1 MGIFFNFAVGKQS
14 LIIDSMKRFFLS
26 IVIAVATAICANA
39 QLYVGAGY
47 SYSPLKAKYDKSESI
62 SKQFDR
68 NGFYLQA
75 GYGINIGKH
84 LGVTPG
90 LEYEVVTKTE
100 DGVKN
105 PEQYLNIPVKVSYG
119 FNLGKI
125 IELGAFV
132 APEFSLGLTSKT
144 KADDTSVS
152 LYGEDGI
159 YKRGDFRVGLGVY
172 CDLIEKVRVNLNYN
186 FGVVNRSKADG
197 TTLRRNGVQLGVAY
211 LF

>member
-1 MGIFFNFAVGKQS
+1 
-14 LIIDSMKRFFLS
+14 MKKLFLS
-26 IVIAVATAICANA
+26 IVVAALTAICANA

-47 SYSPLKAKYDKSESI
+47 SYSPTKTKVEKVSERY
-62 SKQFDR
+62 DR
-68 NGFYLQA
+68 NGFYIQA
-75 GYGINIGKH
+75 GYGLNVGKH
-84 LGVTPG
+84 LGIVPG
-90 LEYEVVTKTE
+90 VEYEVVTNEE
-100 DGVKN
+100 DGVKT
-105 PEQYLNIPVKVSYG
+105 PEQYLNIPVKVTYG
-119 FNLGKI
+119 FSLGNI
-125 IELGAFV
+125 VELGAFV
-132 APEFSLGLTSKT
+132 APELSLGLASKA

-172 CDLIEKVRVNLNYN
+172 CDLIEKVRVNLNYT

>member
-1 MGIFFNFAVGKQS
+1 
-14 LIIDSMKRFFLS
+14 MKKLFLS
-26 IVIAVATAICANA
+26 IVVAALTAICANA

-47 SYSPLKAKYDKSESI
+47 SYSPTKTKVEKVSERY
-62 SKQFDR
+62 DR
-68 NGFYLQA
+68 NGFYIQA
-75 GYGINIGKH
+75 GYGLNVGKH
-84 LGVTPG
+84 LGIVPG
-90 LEYEVVTKTE
+90 VEYEVVKNEE
-100 DGVKN
+100 DGVKT
-105 PEQYLNIPVKVSYG
+105 PEQYLNIPVKVTYG
-119 FNLGKI
+119 FSLGNI
-125 IELGAFV
+125 VELGAFV
-132 APEFSLGLTSKT
+132 APELSLGLASKA

>member
-1 MGIFFNFAVGKQS
+1 
-14 LIIDSMKRFFLS
+14 MKKLFLS
-26 IVIAVATAICANA
+26 IVVAALTAICANA

-47 SYSPLKAKYDKSESI
+47 SYSPTASKAGKITER
-62 SKQFDR
+62 FDR
-68 NGFYLQA
+68 NGFYIQA
-75 GYGINIGKH
+75 GYGLNVGKH
-84 LGVTPG
+84 LGIVPG

-100 DGVKN
+100 DEVKS
-105 PEQYLNIPVKVSYG
+105 PEQYLNIPVKVTYG
-119 FNLGKI
+119 FSLGNI
-125 IELGAFV
+125 VELGAFV
-132 APEFSLGLTSKT
+132 APELSLGLASKA

>member
-1 MGIFFNFAVGKQS
+1 
-14 LIIDSMKRFFLS
+14 MKKLFLS
-26 IVIAVATAICANA
+26 IVVAALTAICANA

-47 SYSPLKAKYDKSESI
+47 SYSPTKTKVEKVSERY
-62 SKQFDR
+62 DR
-68 NGFYLQA
+68 NGLYIQA
-75 GYGINIGKH
+75 GYGLNVGKH
-84 LGVTPG
+84 LGIVPG
-90 LEYEVVTKTE
+90 VEYEVVTNEE
-100 DGVKN
+100 DGVKT
-105 PEQYLNIPVKVSYG
+105 PEQYLNIPVKVTYG
-119 FNLGKI
+119 FSLGNI
-125 IELGAFV
+125 VELGAFV
-132 APEFSLGLTSKT
+132 APELSLGLASKA

-186 FGVVNRSKADG
+186 FGVVNRSKADD